1 MLNYQVINYFH
12 ILIVGPLLTYIGYNT
27 TNNDS
32 KIYDLLFLLSL
43 LIFILVRSPGLKLNY
58 RNTINII
65 HYLMW
70 PTFFIWISYQQNDLP
85 NYMFE
90 IIKYLGI
97 SVIAIHYYFLQKSKN
112 L

>member
-12 ILIVGPLLTYIGYNT
+12 ILIVGPLLTYIGYT
-27 TNNDS
+27 AKNNNP

-43 LIFILVRSPGLKLNY
+43 LVFILVRPPGLKLNY

-70 PTFFIWISYQQNDLP
+70 PAFFI
-85 NYMFE
+85 
-90 IIKYLGI
+90 
-97 SVIAIHYYFLQKSKN
+97 
-112 L
+112 